1 MEGMARML
9 GRSAVGSRDASPT
22 PSNRINTYRGHRR
35 QSFMPI
41 DNAELVE
48 LRART
53 RTDASYS
60 RTALGMLS
68 YSVIILKIFDRRFYR
83 IGLLYVILAA
93 ALYLCAIIRRRKSR
107 HDFADSTKG
116 RPTPRWDE
124 SDLHPPRTDD
134 ETGTEA
140 ATKRKKDASALRKR
154 IFGAPFVTAGWVV
167 ILVTA
172 TVATVEVALL
182 VLLLEV

>member
-1 MEGMARML
+1 MLVPSGM
-9 GRSAVGSRDASPT
+9 GSRDPSPS
-22 PSNRINTYRGHRR
+22 PGHRTYRGHRR
-35 QSFMPI
+35 QSFTPI

-83 IGLLYVILAA
+83 T
-93 ALYLCAIIRRRKSR
+93 ALYLCAVIRRRKSR
-107 HDFADSTKG
+107 HDFADSIKG
-116 RPTPRWDE
+116 HPSGRWDE
-124 SDLHPPRTDD
+124 NDLHPPRMDD
-134 ETGTEA
+134 ETGTGGA
-140 ATKRKKDASALRKR
+140 AARKKDASIVRKR

-167 ILVTA
+167 VLVTGI
-172 TVATVEVALL
+172 VATIEVALL
-182 VLLLEV
+182 VLLLAI